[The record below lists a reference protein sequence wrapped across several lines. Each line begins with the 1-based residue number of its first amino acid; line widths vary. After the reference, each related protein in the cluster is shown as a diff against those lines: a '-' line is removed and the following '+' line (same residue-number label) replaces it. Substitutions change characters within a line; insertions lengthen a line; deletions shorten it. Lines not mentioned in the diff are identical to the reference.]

1 MLFAQVTETSAVT
14 PVDTVVRTAE
24 NSTNV
29 LINSFNQA
37 TAQVIEFA
45 PNVIAMLIVLVV
57 GFIAA
62 RLIAKV
68 ISTVSE
74 KIGMQTAAER
84 GGMVQSMKQVGI
96 DRTVPQILGT
106 ITFWALMAFFFMAAL
121 NILGLQ
127 AASQAMGEVVAYIP
141 KLISATVMVVVGL
154 MLAKFLHGII
164 ATSAD
169 RVGINYATQ
178 LANGVYYVLAIMVFI
193 AAFDQLDIKF
203 GPLNNMLLI
212 GFAGLAVAFGLAV
225 GLGGRDV
232 MAGILAGY
240 YVRQRMHSG
249 DMVSV
254 AGFEG
259 TVREVGPV
267 ATIIETEEEGLLHRH
282 SIPNTKMLN
291 EAVR

>member
-1 MLFAQVTETSAVT
+1 MLLAQAETST

-29 LINSFNQA
+29 LITSFNQA
-37 TAQVIEFA
+37 AAQVIEFA
-45 PNVIAMLIVLVV
+45 PKVIAMLAVLVV
-57 GFIAA
+57 GFIIA
-62 RLIAKV
+62 RLIAKL
-68 ISTVSE
+68 IATVAE
-74 KIGMQTAAER
+74 KIGLQTAAE
-84 GGMVQSMKQVGI
+84 GGGLVHSMKQVGI

-127 AASQAMGEVVAYIP
+127 AVSQAMGEVVAYIP
-141 KLISATVMVVVGL
+141 KLITATVMVVVGL
-154 MLAKFLHGII
+154 MLAKFLHGVI

-203 GPLNNMLLI
+203 GPLNHMLLI
-212 GFAGLAVAFGLAV
+212 GFGGLAVAFGLAV

-254 AGFEG
+254 AGYEG

-267 ATIIETEEEGLLHRH
+267 ATIIETEEDGLLHRH

>member
-1 MLFAQVTETSAVT
+1 MFSQVTTNT
-14 PVDTVVRTAE
+14 PIGNVVETAE
-24 NSTNV
+24 ESSSV
-29 LINSFNQA
+29 LITSFNDA

-45 PNVIAMLIVLVV
+45 PKVIAMLAVLVV
-57 GFIAA
+57 GYI
-62 RLIAKV
+62 IAKL
-68 ISTVSE
+68 
-74 KIGMQTAAER
+74 IGKLITTICNKVGLQTAAER

-96 DRTVPQILGT
+96 ERTVPQILGT

-127 AASQAMGEVVAYIP
+127 AVSEAMGQVVAYIP
-141 KLISATVMVVVGL
+141 KLITATVMVVVGL

-169 RVGINYATQ
+169 RVGITYATQ
-178 LANGVYYVLAIMVFI
+178 LATGMYYMLCVMVFI
-193 AAFDQLDIKF
+193 AAFEQLDIQF

-212 GFAGLAVAFGLAV
+212 AFGGLAVAFGLAV

-240 YVRQRMHSG
+240 YVRQRMQSG
-249 DMVSV
+249 DHVDV
-254 AGFEG
+254 AGFAG

-267 ATIIETEEEGLLHRH
+267 ATIIETEEAGLSHRH
-282 SIPNTKMLN
+282 SVPNTRMLN
-291 EAVR
+291 EAIR

>member
-1 MLFAQVTETSAVT
+1 MFSQVTTNT
-14 PVDTVVRTAE
+14 PVDKVVETAE
-24 NSTNV
+24 QSSNV
-29 LINSFNQA
+29 LITSFNDA

-45 PNVIAMLIVLVV
+45 PKVIAMLAVLVV
-57 GFIAA
+57 GYI
-62 RLIAKV
+62 IAKL
-68 ISTVSE
+68 
-74 KIGMQTAAER
+74 IGKLITTICDKVGLQTAAER

-96 DRTVPQILGT
+96 ERTVPQILGA

-127 AASQAMGEVVAYIP
+127 AVSEAMGQVVAYIP
-141 KLISATVMVVVGL
+141 KLITATVMVVVGL

-169 RVGINYATQ
+169 RVGITYANQ
-178 LANGVYYVLAIMVFI
+178 LATGMYYMLCVMVFI
-193 AAFDQLDIKF
+193 AAFEQLDIQF
-203 GPLNNMLLI
+203 GPLNNLLLI
-212 GFAGLAVAFGLAV
+212 AFGGLAVAFGLAV

-240 YVRQRMHSG
+240 YVRQRMQSG
-249 DMVSV
+249 DRVDV

-267 ATIIETEEEGLLHRH
+267 ATIIETEEEGLAHRH
-282 SIPNTKMLN
+282 SVPNTRMLN